1 MGWGG
6 DSESLSSANNN
17 NNNRPPPYPLR
28 KPPLMDGH
36 VTNTH
41 ALTKPGVQPPV
52 ALLAASS
59 FKHRRVPSRCS
70 NRIKSVGLY
79 MYIYSVR
86 YSVDL
91 SDFVCFCFRPLSSL
105 VAKTTTAGR
114 MIAPHL
120 RLENFPR
127 LDIFYRLNLLPSRFE
142 RFCFWQQQ
150 QHVPSAFSYTI
161 ERLLITGQGLVGCVY
176 QSLRVRKCRPG
187 NIFSSFFFLV
197 VFLLKILIIAT
208 GNPATTTEEKD
219 AAYYDSVRH
228 LLVNCRGNS
237 LCVPPPPIF
246 FTFDGLAGWGGGNHL
261 LGERR
266 KQKQHRWV
274 AECAGMYI
282 YIYTWRANRDNN
294 NNKYILALGNS
305 IYITAA
311 VDIMRTRSLSFCDC
325 FSFLLFYLASRR
337 SPSKAKEI
345 FPK

>member
-1 MGWGG
+1 M
-6 DSESLSSANNN
+6 
-17 NNNRPPPYPLR
+17 
-28 KPPLMDGH
+28 
-36 VTNTH
+36 
-41 ALTKPGVQPPV
+41 
-52 ALLAASS
+52 
-59 FKHRRVPSRCS
+59 
-70 NRIKSVGLY
+70 
-79 MYIYSVR
+79 
-86 YSVDL
+86 
-91 SDFVCFCFRPLSSL
+91 CFCFRPLSSL

-237 LCVPPPPIF
+237 LCVPPPHF
-246 FTFDGLAGWGGGNHL
+246 FYFRWPRWMGRGKPFAGRKKKTKTTS
-261 LGERR
+261 LGSRMRR
-266 KQKQHRWV
+266 YV
-274 AECAGMYI
+274 YI
-282 YIYTWRANRDNN
+282 YIY
-294 NNKYILALGNS
+294 LAGEPRQQQQQVYPSAGEFN
-305 IYITAA
+305 IYN
-311 VDIMRTRSLSFCDC
+311 CGC
-325 FSFLLFYLASRR
+325 
-337 SPSKAKEI
+337 
-345 FPK
+345 

>member
-6 DSESLSSANNN
+6 GFGEFIQRQQQQQQQTPSLPSSETSS
-17 NNNRPPPYPLR
+17 
-28 KPPLMDGH
+28 DGRSRH
-36 VTNTH
+36 KHTRTH
-41 ALTKPGVQPPV
+41 ETWCAATSRSPSRLLIQTPSGPV
-52 ALLAASS
+52 ALLQSDQI
-59 FKHRRVPSRCS
+59 RGTIYV
-70 NRIKSVGLY
+70 
-79 MYIYSVR
+79 YIYSVR

-237 LCVPPPPIF
+237 LCVPPIF
-246 FTFDGLAGWGGGNHL
+246 FLLSMASLDGEGGNHL